1 MGKASGKTTAC
12 KKVSRAG
19 GGFERARHFFV
30 MKSPGRVQGNATA
43 G

>member
-12 KKVSRAG
+12 TKVSRG
-19 GGFERARHFFV
+19 GGRFERVWHFLV
-30 MKSPGRVQGNATA
+30 MKSPCRVQGNATA